1 MVELHDEDIC
11 RVKADIERQKKM
23 CAELER
29 ACKNMV
35 SEIWQQATKIDAL
48 MLEADKPLTNGA
60 LKKENMTLKEENERL
75 KQVLA
80 DCEKKRV
87 DEKNGRIIDM
97 TKPQPCVRWLDARAQ
112 DKEERLVFC
121 LKKLAEEYEEVWEAY
136 GEYVSH
142 NSGAREHLAEELT
155 DAITAAATML
165 CALGYNEVARSDVQK
180 QVNRKNRARGY
191 WG

>member
-1 MVELHDEDIC
+1 MDREAIEDMLETMLIGDSDQRKLRRLLVEQE
-11 RVKADIERQKKM
+11 RERQR
-23 CAELER
+23 L
-29 ACKNMV
+29 
-35 SEIWQQATKIDAL
+35 KI
-48 MLEADKPLTNGA
+48 ENEW
-60 LKKENMTLKEENERL
+60 LKK
-75 KQVLA
+75 VLE
-80 DCEKKRV
+80 DGEKKHV
-87 DEKNGRIIDM
+87 DEKSGRVVDM
-97 TKPQPCVRWLDARAQ
+97 TKPQPCVRWLDARAR

-121 LKKLAEEYEEVWEAY
+121 LKKLAEEHEEVWEAY

-191 WG
+191 W

>member
-1 MVELHDEDIC
+1 
-11 RVKADIERQKKM
+11 
-23 CAELER
+23 
-29 ACKNMV
+29 
-35 SEIWQQATKIDAL
+35 
-48 MLEADKPLTNGA
+48 
-60 LKKENMTLKEENERL
+60 
-75 KQVLA
+75 
-80 DCEKKRV
+80 
-87 DEKNGRIIDM
+87 M

-121 LKKLAEEYEEVWEAY
+121 LKKLAEEHEEVWEAY

-155 DAITAAATML
+155 DVITAVTTML

-191 WG
+191 W

>member
-1 MVELHDEDIC
+1 
-11 RVKADIERQKKM
+11 
-23 CAELER
+23 
-29 ACKNMV
+29 
-35 SEIWQQATKIDAL
+35 
-48 MLEADKPLTNGA
+48 
-60 LKKENMTLKEENERL
+60 MTLKEENERL

-87 DEKNGRIIDM
+87 DEKNGRVVDM

-112 DKEERLVFC
+112 DKKERLVFC

-142 NSGAREHLAEELT
+142 KLGAHEHLAEELT
-155 DAITAAATML
+155 DVITAAATML
-165 CALGYNEVARSDVQK
+165 CALGYNDAARSDVQK
-180 QVNRKNRARGY
+180 QVNRKNKARGY